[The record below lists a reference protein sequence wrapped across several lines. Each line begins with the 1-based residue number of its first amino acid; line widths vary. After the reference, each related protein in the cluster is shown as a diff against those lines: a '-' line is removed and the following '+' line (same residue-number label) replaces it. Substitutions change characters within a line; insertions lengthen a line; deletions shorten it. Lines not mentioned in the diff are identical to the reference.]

1 MQIPL
6 KLISLSGFFSAFLI
20 ITVHLCGLFICWQI
34 MHQLPVYFLITF
46 FNWMLI
52 FGLKHAVD
60 CQVSISNSDLHK
72 AHYVC
77 QTKFS
82 AFCVFIIACQQ
93 KLSDENKLLN
103 LILTKFLLV
112 NSDHNKR
119 RLKCLAVNFSPFRF
133 SLTVRTRPKLQSW
146 ILLLAKYSHSLM
158 KQN

>member
-1 MQIPL
+1 
-6 KLISLSGFFSAFLI
+6 
-20 ITVHLCGLFICWQI
+20 
-34 MHQLPVYFLITF
+34 MHQLPVYSLITF

-82 AFCVFIIACQQ
+82 AFCVFIIAYQQ

-103 LILTKFLLV
+103 LILTQFLLV

-133 SLTVRTRPKLQSW
+133 SLAVRTRPKLQSW

-158 KQN
+158 KQNKENFSRNCSGKKKWWTWSTAITPL

>member
-1 MQIPL
+1 MWI
-6 KLISLSGFFSAFLI
+6 ISLLI
-20 ITVHLCGLFICWQI
+20 DHASVTRLLSNHLL
-34 MHQLPVYFLITF
+34 QL
-46 FNWMLI
+46 NAD

-82 AFCVFIIACQQ
+82 AFCVFIIAYQQ

-103 LILTKFLLV
+103 LILTQFLLV

-133 SLTVRTRPKLQSW
+133 SLAVRTRPKLQS
-146 ILLLAKYSHSLM
+146 
-158 KQN
+158 